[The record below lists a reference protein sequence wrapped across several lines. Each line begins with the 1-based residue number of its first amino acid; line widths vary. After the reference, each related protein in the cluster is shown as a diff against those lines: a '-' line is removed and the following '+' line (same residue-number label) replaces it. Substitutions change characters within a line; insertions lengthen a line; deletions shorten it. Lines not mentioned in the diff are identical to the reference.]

1 MTALMEECHA
11 LHPELAT
18 CDFWPDASGLN
29 VLAIYED
36 FVAGVR
42 VGEAFE
48 WIIHC
53 TPDLPVHRKAWNFSA
68 LLRPD
73 LRNLVM
79 HLVTG
84 ADLLIIAAQGD
95 EAPPVHIIRL
105 LDRCAEEGDEAH
117 PSAVIALHDDGLVPP
132 ERSVPLCA
140 CLERMARRC
149 HAKFISED
157 DFESELSPER
167 LARYMQATLSIAT

>member
-1 MTALMEECHA
+1 MGGGHVTDAA
-11 LHPELAT
+11 RAV
-18 CDFWPDASGLN
+18 PDL
-29 VLAIYED
+29 
-36 FVAGVR
+36 VR
-42 VGEAFE
+42 RVVNIDGFGPPPF
-48 WIIHC
+48 
-53 TPDLPVHRKAWNFSA
+53 TPDEDA
-68 LLRPD
+68 
-73 LRNLVM
+73 
-79 HLVTG
+79 
-84 ADLLIIAAQGD
+84 
-95 EAPPVHIIRL
+95 RL